1 MTLPKISMEKMGILV
16 NENEIKIPSNMKRV
30 TILKMFNFSRYL
42 ASNTIIIIPLR
53 PKEWYVVVLPGP
65 FFESSKD
72 TKCLKES
79 N

>member
-1 MTLPKISMEKMGILV
+1 MSRLEQEYSKLTDSVTFVGEVMNL
-16 NENEIKIPSNMKRV
+16 SN
-30 TILKMFNFSRYL
+30 L
-42 ASNTIIIIPLR
+42 ASNIIMPLR

-72 TKCLKES
+72 AKCLKES

>member
-1 MTLPKISMEKMGILV
+1 MSRLEQEYSKLTDSVTFVGKVMNL
-16 NENEIKIPSNMKRV
+16 SN
-30 TILKMFNFSRYL
+30 LSNL
-42 ASNTIIIIPLR
+42 ASNIIMPLR

-72 TKCLKES
+72 AKCLKES